1 MSEIQ
6 YRMLP
11 LPSVFMMEADFPM
24 EHVDTLN
31 TFLDD
36 LLLKEDRVTA
46 ADTLVGQIQ
55 AGEQLRMDH
64 THKDLQDV
72 RACLQNLAVH
82 YVGQFFEN
90 TGQVLDGDIQID
102 IDELWSVHSYE
113 GDYNPIHDH
122 GTKTIMG
129 ISCTTWTKVPE
140 QIQKLEAPHAG
151 KVSYYNAS
159 VCSDGFIEFVYGQ
172 SAVNDKERLKPTQA
186 VVFKPQVGKIYFF
199 PSWLQHMVYPFKGE
213 GERRTVAANLNAFP
227 VEKQ

>member
-1 MSEIQ
+1 
-6 YRMLP
+6 MLP

-36 LLLKEDRVTA
+36 LLLQEDRVTA

-64 THKDLQDV
+64 THEDLQDV

-90 TGQVLDGDIQID
+90 TGQVLDGDRQID

-129 ISCTTWTKVPE
+129 ISCTTWTKIPE
-140 QIQKLEAPHAG
+140 QIRKLEAPHEG
-151 KVSYYNAS
+151 KFSYYNAS
-159 VCSDGFIEFVYGQ
+159 GCSDGFIEFVYGQ

>member
-1 MSEIQ
+1 
-6 YRMLP
+6 MLP
-11 LPSVFMMEADFPM
+11 LPSVFMMEADFPI

-31 TFLDD
+31 TFLDN
-36 LLLKEDRVTA
+36 LLLQEDRITA

-64 THKDLQDV
+64 THKDLQYV
-72 RACLQNLAVH
+72 RAYLQNMAVH

-90 TGQVLDGDIQID
+90 TGQALDGDRQID

-140 QIQKLEAPHAG
+140 QIKKLNSPHIG
-151 KVSYYNAS
+151 DFSYYNAS
-159 VCSDGFIEFVYGQ
+159 GCVDGFLEFVYGQ

-186 VVFKPQVGKIYFF
+186 VVFKPEIGKIYFF

>member
-24 EHVDTLN
+24 EHVNTLN

-36 LLLKEDRVTA
+36 LLLQEDRVTA

-55 AGEQLRMDH
+55 VGEQLRMDH
-64 THKDLQDV
+64 THKDLQDI

-90 TGQVLDGDIQID
+90 TGQVLDGDRQID
-102 IDELWSVHSYE
+102 IDELWSVHSYA

-122 GTKTIMG
+122 GTKTTMG
-129 ISCTTWTKVPE
+129 ISCTTWTKIPE
-140 QIQKLEAPHAG
+140 QIQKLEAPHEG
-151 KVSYYNAS
+151 KFSFYNAS
-159 VCSDGFIEFVYGQ
+159 GCSDGFIEFVYGQ
-172 SAVNDKERLKPTQA
+172 STVNDKERLKPTQA

-199 PSWLQHMVYPFKGE
+199 PSWLQHMVYPFKVE
-213 GERRTVAANLNAFP
+213 GERRTVAANLNVCP

>member
-1 MSEIQ
+1 MSEVQ
-6 YRMLP
+6 YKMLP
-11 LPSVFMMEADFPM
+11 LPSVFMMEIDFPL

-31 TFLDD
+31 VFLDD
-36 LLLKEDRVTA
+36 LLLQEDRLTA

-55 AGEQLRMDH
+55 QGEQLRIDH
-64 THKDLQDV
+64 THKDLEDV
-72 RACLQNLAVH
+72 RAYLQSMAVH
-82 YVGQFFEN
+82 YVGQFFQH
-90 TGQVLDGDIQID
+90 TGQNLDGDRHID
-102 IDELWSVHSYE
+102 IDELWSVHSYA

-140 QIQKLEAPHAG
+140 QIEKLNAPHMG
-151 KVSYYNAS
+151 EFSYYNAS
-159 VCSDGFIEFVYGQ
+159 GCVDGFLEFVYGQ

-186 VVFKPQVGKIYFF
+186 VVFKPEVGKIYFF